1 MVMGWVVFSGSL
13 PSLGTRRCALSV
25 GIRSRI
31 ARLAGLCGGSCA
43 PNAVPSLRVSRA
55 TPPHPSR
62 SSAWFKAAQCA
73 ALELRDEEFAK
84 NFHVAFKR
92 GTLKVG
98 FKQKLV
104 AHTRGALKAAFKQKL
119 VARVTRVAHVPRRR
133 KIQVRSPAPC
143 WLQSTLQV
151 AEHSK

>member
-1 MVMGWVVFSGSL
+1 MMGWVVFSGSL

-31 ARLAGLCGGSCA
+31 ARLAGLYGGSCT

-92 GTLKVG
+92 GALKV
-98 FKQKLV
+98 
-104 AHTRGALKAAFKQKL
+104 AFK
-119 VARVTRVAHVPRRR
+119 VA
-133 KIQVRSPAPC
+133 
-143 WLQSTLQV
+143 
-151 AEHSK
+151 